1 MKNVFFKLVTT
12 AAAAS
17 LVLAAL
23 PVSADEEAKEIKVA
37 VAGGFYPITY
47 ADDNGE
53 AQGYD
58 VEVFKAVDELLP
70 QYTFTYEITDKETMN
85 VGVQSGTYQVGINCL
100 RTMRELPLT
109 ICRKTTWVIRRLESS
124 TEREKRS
131 TALTMLSIRD

>member
-85 VGVQSGTYQVGINCL
+85 VGVQSGTYL

>member
-85 VGVQSGTYQVGINCL
+85 VGV
-100 RTMRELPLT
+100 
-109 ICRKTTWVIRRLESS
+109 
-124 TEREKRS
+124 
-131 TALTMLSIRD
+131 

>member
-85 VGVQSGTYQVGINCL
+85 VGVQSGTYQVGINSL
-100 RTMRELPLT
+100 FKNDARTCHLLYA
-109 ICRKTTWVIRRLESS
+109 RKQRGIYTGRDHPQRR
-124 TEREKRS
+124 RRN
-131 TALTMLSIRD
+131 

>member
-85 VGVQSGTYQVGINCL
+85 VGVQSGTYQVSFL
-100 RTMRELPLT
+100 ELPLFNPYLLSF
-109 ICRKTTWVIRRLESS
+109 LESVALLMPS
-124 TEREKRS
+124 TFPTS
-131 TALTMLSIRD
+131 LAFFP

>member
-47 ADDNGE
+47 ADDNG
-53 AQGYD
+53 G
-58 VEVFKAVDELLP
+58 L
-70 QYTFTYEITDKETMN
+70 
-85 VGVQSGTYQVGINCL
+85 
-100 RTMRELPLT
+100 
-109 ICRKTTWVIRRLESS
+109 
-124 TEREKRS
+124 
-131 TALTMLSIRD
+131 

>member
-58 VEVFKAVDELLP
+58 VEVFRPPL
-70 QYTFTYEITDKETMN
+70 
-85 VGVQSGTYQVGINCL
+85 SGYRWQTSGSGRR
-100 RTMRELPLT
+100 RT
-109 ICRKTTWVIRRLESS
+109 
-124 TEREKRS
+124 
-131 TALTMLSIRD
+131 A

>member
-85 VGVQSGTYQVGINCL
+85 VGVQSGTYQVGINSL
-100 RTMRELPLT
+100 FK
-109 ICRKTTWVIRRLESS
+109 KTTWVIRRLESS

>member
-85 VGVQSGTYQVGINCL
+85 VGVQSGTYQVGINSL
-100 RTMRELPLT
+100 FKNDARTCHLLYA
-109 ICRKTTWVIRRLESS
+109 RKQRGIYAGRDHPQRR
-124 TEREKRS
+124 R
-131 TALTMLSIRD
+131 RDQQL